1 MKSLKE
7 YAMNVS
13 EQEYHNYPAWSYS
26 KIARYAR
33 GGFQALSTLDEPVDV
48 TPEMR
53 FGSLFDTMMTR
64 GKAET
69 LKRYVISDT
78 PVPTP
83 AKKAVIDC
91 ILNKTDAP
99 FPEIQD
105 DVYSAAF
112 EECAY
117 QGKWSLEAKIKSLQD
132 CAEYYT
138 NRQSG
143 KEVVS
148 TAEFN
153 EAKEMMDK
161 IHNDPYL
168 SEIFSIKNR
177 QGKEYL
183 YQLQLLADIDIDGQV
198 CPVKCMFDLLVVD
211 HTNKTLQP
219 VDLKT
224 SYMPGYDF
232 ADHFV
237 KMRYDLEAQVYVSVL
252 QEVVKGTEYEEYT
265 ILPYLFTDISK
276 TDKVPVTW
284 SYDVTAYP
292 EFKFKDYT
300 YKNWKVLLAEINEYQ
315 RTQATVPSYIK
326 TDGPNDILSILN
338 NK

>member
-7 YAMNVS
+7 YALNVS
-13 EQEYHNYPAWSYS
+13 EQDYHKYSAWSYS

-33 GGFQALSTLDEPVDV
+33 GGFQALATLDEPIEQ

-64 GKAET
+64 GKEET
-69 LKRYVISDT
+69 FKRYVVTNT

-91 ILNKTDAP
+91 ILTKTDAP

-105 DVYSAAF
+105 DVYSSAF
-112 EECAY
+112 EECSY
-117 QGKWSLEAKIKSLQD
+117 QNKWSLEAKIKSLQD

-138 NRQSG
+138 NRVSG

-148 TAEFN
+148 TDEFN
-153 EAKEMMDK
+153 EAKAMMDI

-168 SEIFSIKNR
+168 SQIFSTKNR
-177 QGKEYL
+177 EGKEYL
-183 YQLQLLADIDIDGQV
+183 YQLQLVANIEIKEKTY
-198 CPVKCMFDLLVVD
+198 PVKCMFDVLVVD
-211 HTNKTLQP
+211 HKAKTLQP

-224 SYMPGYDF
+224 SYMPGFDF

-237 KMRYDLEAQVYVSVL
+237 KMRYDLEAQVYTAVL
-252 QEVVKGTEYEEYT
+252 QETIKGTEYETYT

-300 YKNWKVLLAEINEYQ
+300 YKNWKVLLAEIDEYQ
-315 RTQATVPSYIK
+315 RTNATVPSYIK

-338 NK
+338 NR

>member
-7 YAMNVS
+7 YALNVS
-13 EQEYHNYPAWSYS
+13 EQDYHKYPAWSYS

-33 GGFQALSTLDEPVDV
+33 GGFQALATLDEPIEQ

-64 GKAET
+64 GKEET
-69 LKRYVISDT
+69 FKRYVVTDT

-91 ILNKTDAP
+91 IITKTAVP

-105 DVYSAAF
+105 NIYAAAF

-117 QGKWSLEAKIKSLQD
+117 QSKWSLEAKIKSLQD

-138 NRQSG
+138 NRISG

-148 TAEFN
+148 TEEFN
-153 EAKEMMDK
+153 EAKEMMDN

-168 SEIFSIKNR
+168 SEIFSIKSR
-177 QGKEYL
+177 AGKEYL
-183 YQLQLLADIDIDGQV
+183 YQLQLVSDIDINGKSY
-198 CPVKCMFDLLVVD
+198 PVKCMFDLLIVNHND
-211 HTNKTLQP
+211 KTLQP

-224 SYMPGYDF
+224 SYMPGFDF

-237 KMRYDLEAQVYVSVL
+237 KMRYDLEAQVYTAVL
-252 QEVVKGTEYEEYT
+252 QEKIKGTEYETYT

-292 EFKFKDYT
+292 EFQFKDYT
-300 YKNWKVLLAEINEYQ
+300 YKNWKVLLAEIDEYQ
-315 RTQATVPSYIK
+315 RTNATVPSYIK

-338 NK
+338 NR